1 MAWESEPARC
11 GKCRGAGFTRGR
23 EVAGVAPFRTLSICA
38 RFGFGSSCP
47 AFFGVESRGGIA
59 AGFAVLAAFPFRADE
74 HGRVQTFIRVTV
86 HSPSPRSRTTAL
98 I

>member
-1 MAWESEPARC
+1 MAWEAEPARC
-11 GKCRGAGFTRGR
+11 GQCRRAGFTGGR
-23 EVAGVAPFRTLSICA
+23 EVAGVATFSTFSICA
-38 RFGFGSSCP
+38 RFGFGSPCL
-47 AFFGVESRGGIA
+47 AFFGVECSGGIA